1 MSLGHLLQRI
11 AGKDNHLLDHSSDAE
26 RVMYNCL
33 GILVFVISLLALCS
47 ISYSLYLVHFPKGF
61 NQTTRDFLNIIF
73 ITLLSFVWTLIVF
86 NFYRFSLSS
95 VSTHKQE
102 FTIGLLPR
110 LTIQVFFAILIGL
123 SISIPLT
130 VVVTHQEY
138 KEEVLKNEAD
148 ILTKLN
154 QSIDK
159 KYNVELLKLYKNLI
173 VIDAKNN
180 TNQSQLQDLQSV
192 SLNVQD
198 QVTQLQEESTQ
209 LNENSEAIKT
219 QISTLREKINFEK
232 EQLKIAIQNDDGLI
246 KNIQK
251 AYAKNS
257 KLMLLICIFICLIL
271 VFPSLYQALYIPG
284 IYDYLVEYENHETL
298 SNHGVLPESR
308 NVFIGTE
315 PVHIPYYTFPEELLR
330 EKKLELER
338 LSKKDAQSIFQKE
351 SSTSV

>member
-11 AGKDNHLLDHSSDAE
+11 AGKDNYLLDRSSGAE

-61 NQTTRDFLNIIF
+61 NQTTRDFFNIIF

-95 VSTHKQE
+95 VSSHKQE

-138 KEEVLKNEAD
+138 KEEILKNEAE

-159 KYNVELLKLYKNLI
+159 KYNDELLKLYKNLI
-173 VIDAKNN
+173 VIDAKIY

-198 QVTQLQEESTQ
+198 QVNQLQEESTQ
-209 LNENSEAIKT
+209 LTDNSEAIQT

-232 EQLKIAIQNDDGLI
+232 EQLKITIQNDDGLI

-251 AYAKNS
+251 AYAKNG

-298 SNHGVLPESR
+298 SNHGVLPESK
-308 NVFIGTE
+308 NVFIGIE
-315 PVHIPYYTFPEELLR
+315 PVHIPYYTFAEELLR
-330 EKKLELER
+330 EKKIELEQ
-338 LSKKDAQSIFQKE
+338 LSAEDRELLIKKDTAS
-351 SSTSV
+351 

>member
-11 AGKDNHLLDHSSDAE
+11 AGKDNHLLDRSSDAE

-73 ITLLSFVWTLIVF
+73 ITLLSCVWTLIVF

-298 SNHGVLPESR
+298 SKHGVLPESR

-315 PVHIPYYTFPEELLR
+315 PVHIPYYTYPEELLR
-330 EKKLELER
+330 EKKLELEQ
-338 LSKKDAQSIFQKE
+338 LSKKDAQSILQKE
-351 SSTSV
+351 SSTSI

>member
-11 AGKDNHLLDHSSDAE
+11 AGKDNHLLDRSSDAE
-26 RVMYNCL
+26 RVMYICL

-47 ISYSLYLVHFPKGF
+47 ISYSLYLVHFPQGF

-180 TNQSQLQDLQSV
+180 ANQSQLQDLQSV

-198 QVTQLQEESTQ
+198 QVIQLQEKSTQ

-232 EQLKIAIQNDDGLI
+232 EQLKISIQNDDGLI
-246 KNIQK
+246 KNIEK

-298 SNHGVLPESR
+298 SNHGVLPKSR

-330 EKKLELER
+330 EKKLELHQ
-338 LSKKDAQSIFQKE
+338 LSKKDAQSILQKE
-351 SSTSV
+351 SSTSI